1 MKNLLSIFG
10 LLLLSS
16 AGIFGNY
23 NLYLNEHETMRL
35 LGKFPQHNYMIKY
48 CAKIKDFFE
57 IVVYLPKIRKM
68 LNFLNLKKF
77 LK

>member
-35 LGKFPQHNYMIKY
+35 LGKFPNNIYKTKH
-48 CAKIKDFFE
+48 CAKIKVF
-57 IVVYLPKIRKM
+57 
-68 LNFLNLKKF
+68 
-77 LK
+77 

>member
-1 MKNLLSIFG
+1 MKNLLSILG

-35 LGKFPQHNYMIKY
+35 LGKFTCHN
-48 CAKIKDFFE
+48 
-57 IVVYLPKIRKM
+57 
-68 LNFLNLKKF
+68 
-77 LK
+77 